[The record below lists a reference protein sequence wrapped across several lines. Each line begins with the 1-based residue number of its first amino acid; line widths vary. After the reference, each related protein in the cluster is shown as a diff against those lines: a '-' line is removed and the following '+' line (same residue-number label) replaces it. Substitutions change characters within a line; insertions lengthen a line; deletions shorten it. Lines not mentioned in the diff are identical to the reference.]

1 MTGFKVTGETSPK
14 NDPLKGSDH
23 FGTQHG
29 GVRQVAGVP
38 QIIRALDHVL
48 VFSEPH
54 VDLGIPHLKNPR
66 NDKFHRKEEKKKQHQ
81 LWGRQIPHTADSVKN
96 VARNQI
102 LGGRCLEHSLSFLW
116 NIHLYQLFTMAPES
130 GKRPKMDL
138 ESDSELDKVG
148 EFFEGYARIRAINSS
163 RFEPPK
169 GDNSAFYKL

>member
-38 QIIRALDHVL
+38 QIIRALDHDL

-66 NDKFHRKEEKKKQHQ
+66 NDKFHRKEEKKNNINFGVDRFHILRTQSKMWPGIRF
-81 LWGRQIPHTADSVKN
+81 WGV
-96 VARNQI
+96 VAW
-102 LGGRCLEHSLSFLW
+102 S
-116 NIHLYQLFTMAPES
+116 T
-130 GKRPKMDL
+130 
-138 ESDSELDKVG
+138 V
-148 EFFEGYARIRAINSS
+148 
-163 RFEPPK
+163 
-169 GDNSAFYKL
+169 